1 MHRLDKVMVSISGFV
16 FCCCQDI
23 QLTTRLGLTET
34 ATTVS
39 YLPPGRK
46 MGTIGSAG
54 VLIPGVVAKVVKP
67 DGSLAAEGEPG
78 ELVVTGPS
86 MAMGYYEN
94 PTACVKR
101 HLVISGCLI
110 QCMLVTERQKLLS
123 MAGCGQ
129 GTKSLSKILK
139 CSFLIE

>member
-1 MHRLDKVMVSISGFV
+1 MHRLDKVMVSLSGFI

-23 QLTTRLGLTET
+23 QLTMRLGLTET

-39 YLPPGRK
+39 YLPAGRK
-46 MGTIGSAG
+46 LGTIGSAG
-54 VLIPGVVAKVVKP
+54 ELIPGVVAKVVKP

-94 PTACVKR
+94 PTASVKR
-101 HLVISGCLI
+101 HLVISGCLTHVCI
-110 QCMLVTERQKLLS
+110 LVTERQKLLS

-129 GTKSLSKILK
+129 VTKS
-139 CSFLIE
+139 